1 MGVVVRA
8 ISLRSI
14 LVRRLGHAGSIV
26 QNKNGEQA
34 MARHSEHDTTKIF
47 AAAEA
52 FRTNCLLNAGS
63 LIFEGESVWRPET
76 LDHFHKAF
84 VATPDEGDRSFM
96 EKFKDQIGQSGKE
109 VIRLAA
115 EILCVYFLFPSS
127 VGGTR
132 KRQVVNE
139 VLGWGDE
146 NLPES
151 HPVSAAF
158 SNGIGSGG
166 QGYNTRRPFEIA
178 FLIDFVIAW
187 KKLPAE
193 QQAEVAADPWRF
205 KEFVDKIEDAESKQL
220 RHMLLYLLFPD
231 YFERIASSNHKRRII
246 KAFSGLVSSQPEDE
260 DQAILAI
267 RGELEGLLPNR
278 KLDFYWPPLREAWY
292 DDSEGTSEWAPLE
305 VVQHKKQLVLFG
317 PPGTGK
323 TYRAK
328 RLAERVIRS
337 AALSQMGPAR
347 YFQSQ
352 AVIAAAIEDN
362 VHRLQLHPAYS
373 YEDFIRALHISSSGG
388 TEYRAGYLPRLIE
401 DIEKK
406 PRGERLPHV
415 LILDEMNRT
424 DLSRMLGEC
433 FSLLEDRNQTIEL
446 PARDGDGVAMK
457 LRIPDDL
464 FVIGTMNLI
473 DQSIEQIDFALRR
486 RFLWLLCPFDAEA
499 LVGAAE
505 AKWRDLE
512 TGLDWDRIEPDFQKL
527 SAAAAALNKEIH
539 DSPLLG
545 AQYEIG
551 HTYLLDVVVFLRNFL
566 GPRPARKQNYL
577 WNKKG
582 EALEPVVQVWGLS
595 LRPLLEQYL
604 AGLDAA
610 ARNAELDRL
619 AKVLLKSTVL
629 E

>member
-1 MGVVVRA
+1 
-8 ISLRSI
+8 
-14 LVRRLGHAGSIV
+14 
-26 QNKNGEQA
+26 
-34 MARHSEHDTTKIF
+34 MARYSEHDTSKIYQ
-47 AAAEA
+47 AADS
-52 FRTNCLLNAGS
+52 FRANCLLSDGS
-63 LIFEGESVWRPET
+63 LLFSDASVWRPDVLERI
-76 LDHFHKAF
+76 HKAF
-84 VATPDEGDRSFM
+84 VATPDEGDRTFID
-96 EKFKDQIGQSGKE
+96 KFKDQVGKAGQDVS
-109 VIRLAA
+109 RLAA
-115 EILCVYFLFPSS
+115 EILSVYFLFPSS
-127 VGGTR
+127 VGGVR

-139 VLGWGDE
+139 VLSWGSDS
-146 NLPES
+146 LPDS

-158 SNGIGSGG
+158 ANGIGSGG

-178 FLIDFVIAW
+178 FLIELAIAW
-187 KKLPAE
+187 KKLP
-193 QQAEVAADPWRF
+193 QDRQAKVAADPWLF
-205 KEFVDKIEDAESKQL
+205 QEIVDSIEDAESKQL
-220 RHMLLYLLFPD
+220 RHMLLHLMFPEH
-231 YFERIASSNHKRRII
+231 FERIASGNHKRRVI
-246 KAFSGLVSSQPEDE
+246 KAFAGLVTAESEDD

-267 RGELEGLLPNR
+267 RQELEKLRPNQE
-278 KLDFYWPPLREAWY
+278 LDFYWSPLVEAWY
-292 DDSEGTSEWAPLE
+292 DDSEGASEGAPLE
-305 VVQHKKQLVLFG
+305 IIQHKKQIVLYG

-323 TYRAK
+323 TFRAK
-328 RLAERVIRS
+328 KLAERVIRS

-352 AVIAAAIEDN
+352 SAIESAIRDN

-373 YEDFIRALHISSSGG
+373 YEDFIRALHISNIGG
-388 TEYRAGYLPRLIE
+388 TEYRAGYLPKLIE
-401 DIEKK
+401 DIERQ
-406 PRGERLPHV
+406 PRVERLPHI

-446 PARDGDGVAMK
+446 PARNGDGAAMK

-505 AKWRDLE
+505 AKWQDLKS
-512 TGLDWDRIEPDFQKL
+512 GLEWDRIEPDFRKL
-527 SAAAAALNKEIH
+527 AAAAAALNRQIH

-545 AQYEIG
+545 SQYEIG

-566 GPRPARKQNYL
+566 GARPTRKQNYL

-582 EALEPVVQVWGLS
+582 EALEPVVQVWNLS

-604 AGLDAA
+604 AGLDAT
-610 ARNAELDRL
+610 ARNVELERL
-619 AKVLLKSTVL
+619 SKVLLKPSVA

>member
-1 MGVVVRA
+1 
-8 ISLRSI
+8 
-14 LVRRLGHAGSIV
+14 
-26 QNKNGEQA
+26 
-34 MARHSEHDTTKIF
+34 MARYSEHDTDRIYQ
-47 AAAEA
+47 AAEA
-52 FRTNCLLNAGS
+52 FRADCLLRDGS
-63 LIFEGESVWRPET
+63 LLFQDASVWRPDV
-76 LDHFHKAF
+76 LDRLHKAF

-96 EKFKDQIGQSGKE
+96 VKFKDQIGEAGQE

-127 VGGTR
+127 VGGAR
-132 KRQVVNE
+132 KRQVVSE
-139 VLGWGDE
+139 VLGWAGDR
-146 NLPES
+146 LPET
-151 HPVSAAF
+151 HLVSIAF
-158 SNGIGSGG
+158 SHGIGSGG
-166 QGYNTRRPFEIA
+166 QGYNTRRPFEIG
-178 FLIDFVIAW
+178 FLIDLVIAW
-187 KKLPAE
+187 KKLPSA
-193 QQAEVAADPWRF
+193 QQALVAADPWRF
-205 KEFVDKIEDAESKQL
+205 QELVDSIEDAESKQL
-220 RHMLLYLLFPD
+220 RHMLLHMLFPD
-231 YFERIASSNHKRRII
+231 HFERIASGNHKRRVV
-246 KAFSGLVSSQPEDE
+246 KAFYGLVDSQTEDE
-260 DQAILAI
+260 DRAILGI
-267 RGELEGLLPNR
+267 RSELEKLLPS
-278 KLDFYWPPLREAWY
+278 KQLDFYWSPLVEAWY
-292 DDSEGTSEWAPLE
+292 DDSEGASAGAPLE
-305 VVQHKKQLVLFG
+305 IIQHKKQIVLYG

-323 TYRAK
+323 TFRAK
-328 RLAERVIRS
+328 KLAERVIRS
-337 AALSQMGPAR
+337 AALSEMGPAR

-352 AVIAAAIEDN
+352 SAVAEAIKEN

-373 YEDFIRALHISSSGG
+373 YEDFIRALHISSGGG
-388 TEYRAGYLPRLIE
+388 TEYRAGYLPELID
-401 DIEKK
+401 DIERQ
-406 PRGERLPHV
+406 PRAERLPHV

-446 PARDGDGVAMK
+446 PARDGNGATMK

-499 LVGAAE
+499 LISAAE
-505 AKWRDLE
+505 TKWTDLKS
-512 TGLDWDRIEPDFQKL
+512 GLDWDRIEPDFRKL
-527 SAAAAALNKEIH
+527 AAAAAALNKEIH

-566 GPRPARKQNYL
+566 GPRPTRKHNYL

-582 EALEPVVQVWGLS
+582 EALEPVAQVWNLS

-604 AGLDAA
+604 AGLDAT

-619 AKVLLKSTVL
+619 TKVLLKPAAA

>member
-1 MGVVVRA
+1 
-8 ISLRSI
+8 
-14 LVRRLGHAGSIV
+14 
-26 QNKNGEQA
+26 
-34 MARHSEHDTTKIF
+34 MARVLENNISRIYQ
-47 AAAEA
+47 AAEA
-52 FRTNCLLNAGS
+52 FRDNCLLSDGS
-63 LIFEGESVWRPET
+63 LLFNDAFVWRPDV
-76 LDHFHKAF
+76 LDRLHKAF

-96 EKFKDQIGQSGKE
+96 VKFKDQIGEAEQE

-127 VGGTR
+127 VGGAR
-132 KRQVVNE
+132 KRQVVSE
-139 VLGWGDE
+139 VLGWAGDS
-146 NLPES
+146 LPENHS
-151 HPVSAAF
+151 VSRAF
-158 SNGIGSGG
+158 SHGIGSGG
-166 QGYNTRRPFEIA
+166 QGYNTRRPFEIG
-178 FLIDFVIAW
+178 FLIDFAIAW
-187 KKLPAE
+187 KKLPSVE
-193 QQAEVAADPWRF
+193 QASFAADPWRF
-205 KEFVDKIEDAESKQL
+205 QEFVDRIEDAESKQL
-220 RHMLLYLLFPD
+220 RHMLLHMLFPD
-231 YFERIASSNHKRRII
+231 KFERIASGNHKRRVV
-246 KAFSGLVSSQPEDE
+246 KAFYGLVASQTDDE
-260 DQAILAI
+260 DRAILCI
-267 RGELEGLLPNR
+267 RRELEKLLPN
-278 KLDFYWPPLREAWY
+278 KQLDFYWSPLVEAWY
-292 DDSEGTSEWAPLE
+292 DDSEDASAGAPLE
-305 VVQHKKQLVLFG
+305 LIQHKKQIVLYG

-323 TYRAK
+323 TFRAK
-328 RLAERVIRS
+328 KLSERIIRS
-337 AALSQMGPAR
+337 VALSQMGPAL

-352 AVIAAAIEDN
+352 SAVAEAVKEN

-373 YEDFIRALHISSSGG
+373 YEDFIRALHISNDGG
-388 TEYRAGYLPRLIE
+388 TEYRAGYLPQLID
-401 DIEKK
+401 DIERQ
-406 PRGERLPHV
+406 PRAKRLPHV

-446 PARDGDGVAMK
+446 PARDGNGATMK

-499 LVGAAE
+499 LIGAAE
-505 AKWRDLE
+505 TKWTDLKS
-512 TGLDWDRIEPDFQKL
+512 GLDWDRIEPDFRKL
-527 SAAAAALNKEIH
+527 AAAAAALNKEIH

-566 GPRPARKQNYL
+566 GPQPTRKHNYL

-582 EALEPVVQVWGLS
+582 DALEPVAQVWNLS

-604 AGLDAA
+604 AGLDAT

-619 AKVLLKSTVL
+619 AKVLLKPAAA

>member
-1 MGVVVRA
+1 
-8 ISLRSI
+8 
-14 LVRRLGHAGSIV
+14 
-26 QNKNGEQA
+26 
-34 MARHSEHDTTKIF
+34 MARFTETDTTKIYQ
-47 AAAEA
+47 AANA
-52 FRTNCLLNAGS
+52 FRANCLLADGS
-63 LIFEGESVWRPET
+63 LLFDGVPVWRPEV
-76 LDHFHKAF
+76 LDRMHKAF
-84 VATPDEGDRSFM
+84 VATPDEGDRSFIV
-96 EKFKDQIGQSGKE
+96 KFKDQVGQAGQE
-109 VIRLAA
+109 VVRLAG
-115 EILCVYFLFPSS
+115 EILCIYFLFPSN
-127 VGGTR
+127 VGGAR

-139 VLGWGDE
+139 VLGWIGD

-151 HPVSAAF
+151 HLVSGAF
-158 SNGIGSGG
+158 THGIGSGG

-178 FLIDFVIAW
+178 FLIDFVIKW
-187 KKLPAE
+187 KKLSGE
-193 QQAEVAADPWRF
+193 RQTLVAADPWLF
-205 KEFVDKIEDAESKQL
+205 QELVDSIEDAESKQL
-220 RHMLLYLLFPD
+220 RHMLLHLLFPD
-231 YFERIASSNHKRRII
+231 QFERIASSNHKRRVI
-246 KAFSGLVSSQPEDE
+246 KAFSGLAESQPDNEDR
-260 DQAILAI
+260 AILAI
-267 RGELEGLLPNR
+267 RRELEKLLPN
-278 KLDFYWPPLREAWY
+278 KQLDFYWSPLVEAWY
-292 DDSEGTSEWAPLE
+292 DDSEGASEGAPLE
-305 VVQHKKQLVLFG
+305 IIQHKKQIVLYG

-323 TYRAK
+323 TFRAK
-328 RLAERVIRS
+328 KLAERVIRS

-352 AVIAAAIEDN
+352 PVVAAAIQEN

-373 YEDFIRALHISSSGG
+373 YEDFIRALHISNEGG
-388 TEYRAGYLPRLIE
+388 TEYRKGYLPRLIE
-401 DIEKK
+401 DIEKT
-406 PRGERLPHV
+406 PRTARLPHV

-446 PARDGDGVAMK
+446 PSRDEHGTAME

-505 AKWRDLE
+505 GKWTELKS
-512 TGLDWDRIEPDFQKL
+512 GLDWDRIEPDFRKL
-527 SAAAAALNKEIH
+527 AAAAAALNSEIH

-551 HTYLLDVVVFLRNFL
+551 HTYLLDVVEFLRNFL
-566 GPRPARKQNYL
+566 GPRPTRKQNHL

-582 EALEPVVQVWGLS
+582 EALEPVVQVWNLS

-604 AGLDAA
+604 AGLDAT

-619 AKVLLKSTVL
+619 SKVLLKPSVN

>member
-1 MGVVVRA
+1 
-8 ISLRSI
+8 
-14 LVRRLGHAGSIV
+14 
-26 QNKNGEQA
+26 
-34 MARHSEHDTTKIF
+34 MARHTEHDTSRIYPV
-47 AAAEA
+47 ADA
-52 FRTNCLLNAGS
+52 FRANCLLHDGS
-63 LIFEGESVWRPET
+63 LLFEGSSVWRPEA
-76 LDHFHKAF
+76 LEQIRKVF
-84 VATPDEGDRSFM
+84 VANNIKGDQSFIV
-96 EKFKDQIGQSGKE
+96 KFKDQVGKAGPE
-109 VIRLAA
+109 VVRLAA
-115 EILCVYFLFPSS
+115 EVLCVYFLFPSN

-139 VLGWGDE
+139 VLGWAGDS
-146 NLPES
+146 LPDS
-151 HPVSAAF
+151 HPVSSAF

-178 FLIDFVIAW
+178 FLIDLVIAW
-187 KKLPAE
+187 KKLP
-193 QQAEVAADPWRF
+193 QDRQAAVAADPWLF
-205 KEFVDKIEDAESKQL
+205 QEFVDSIDDAESKQL

-231 YFERIASSNHKRRII
+231 HFERIASGNHKRRII
-246 KAFSGLVSSQPEDE
+246 KAFSGLIDSEPEDE
-260 DQAILAI
+260 DRAILAI
-267 RGELEGLLPNR
+267 RADLEKLFPNQR
-278 KLDFYWPPLREAWY
+278 LDFYWSPLVEAWY
-292 DDSEGTSEWAPLE
+292 DDSEGASEGAPLE
-305 VVQHKKQLVLFG
+305 VIQHKKQIVLYG

-323 TYRAK
+323 TFRAK
-328 RLAERVIRS
+328 KLAERVIRS

-352 AVIAAAIEDN
+352 SVIAAAIQDN

-373 YEDFIRALHISSSGG
+373 YEDFIRALHISNGGG

-401 DIEKK
+401 DIERK
-406 PRGERLPHV
+406 PRAERLPHV

-446 PARDGDGVAMK
+446 PARDGDGAAMK

-499 LVGAAE
+499 LLGAAE
-505 AKWRDLE
+505 AKWGDLRS
-512 TGLDWDRIEPDFQKL
+512 GLEWDRIEPDFRKL
-527 SAAAAALNKEIH
+527 AAAAAALNRQIH
-539 DSPLLG
+539 DSSLLG

-566 GPRPARKQNYL
+566 GPKPTRKQNYL

-582 EALEPVVQVWGLS
+582 EALEPVVQVWNVS

-604 AGLDAA
+604 AGLDAT

-619 AKVLLKSTVL
+619 SKVLLKPTVT